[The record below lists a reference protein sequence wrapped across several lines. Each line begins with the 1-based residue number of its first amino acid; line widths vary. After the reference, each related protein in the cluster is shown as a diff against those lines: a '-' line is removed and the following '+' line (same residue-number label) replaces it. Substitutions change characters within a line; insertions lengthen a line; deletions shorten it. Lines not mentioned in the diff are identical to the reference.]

1 MPITRVHTS
10 THITVTCHNYHSRLH
25 TLISHTLI
33 IHTHRTLSSNTLI
46 ILIHNTQYSL
56 YTLFIHTHHTNSS
69 CTLCT
74 SLSHLPHTQH
84 NHTCPPNS
92 RALISHTS
100 LTPLPHPHHCH
111 TFSSQLYT
119 FIITHI
125 THTLTTRTSL
135 SHLSFCPIVKNP
147 LQCSTFL
154 THSLHTQ

>member
-1 MPITRVHTS
+1 MRITRVHTS

-46 ILIHNTQYSL
+46 IHEYTRTRYTHSS
-56 YTLFIHTHHTNSS
+56 YTLITQTHHVH
-69 CTLCT
+69 CAHHA
-74 SLSHLPHTQH
+74 LSHLPHTQH

-135 SHLSFCPIVKNP
+135 SHLSSCPIVKNP

>member
-92 RALISHTS
+92 RTL
-100 LTPLPHPHHCH
+100 
-111 TFSSQLYT
+111 
-119 FIITHI
+119 I
-125 THTLTTRTSL
+125 THTSPSPSSL
-135 SHLSFCPIVKNP
+135 SSSPSPPHSQVDSLPSLAAQPMQLYDPERASYRARKGVVVGP
-147 LQCSTFL
+147 LGEEY
-154 THSLHTQ
+154 HV